1 MILTTFSYMKL
12 GWDDFDS
19 WMGNTFGSVHNSI
32 QYTLH
37 IEYEYSNSFLK
48 TENFTKLTHTVLF
61 NTIYIKN
68 IHFPMG
74 HAKTDSVSYF

>member
-1 MILTTFSYMKL
+1 MISKPMLSAVMY
-12 GWDDFDS
+12 
-19 WMGNTFGSVHNSI
+19 I
-32 QYTLH
+32 
-37 IEYEYSNSFLK
+37 IIIEYSNSFLK